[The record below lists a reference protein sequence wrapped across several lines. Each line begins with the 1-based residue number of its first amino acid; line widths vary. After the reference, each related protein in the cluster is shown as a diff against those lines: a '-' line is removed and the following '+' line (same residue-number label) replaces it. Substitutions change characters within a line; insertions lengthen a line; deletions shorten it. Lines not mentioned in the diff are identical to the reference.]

1 MTLREDLDGL
11 LNKLIG
17 QNEDTLLTVQPEL
30 IEDYRNLKSQ
40 IAEQKD
46 ENEAL
51 YKQLLSLRK
60 EAQSSA
66 QRIALFRT
74 KIERLERTIGVARFT
89 DDQNSQIDMNGT
101 QRTLNNGFN
110 LDETDDEGTLG
121 AINTSQPTAED
132 FENHETDLMEDGII

>member
-1 MTLREDLDGL
+1 LREDLDGL

-60 EAQSSA
+60 EA
-66 QRIALFRT
+66 
-74 KIERLERTIGVARFT
+74 
-89 DDQNSQIDMNGT
+89 
-101 QRTLNNGFN
+101 
-110 LDETDDEGTLG
+110 
-121 AINTSQPTAED
+121 
-132 FENHETDLMEDGII
+132 